1 MHLSLINTTLTR
13 NYLSS
18 LASSL
23 TKSLMGA
30 KGWKLQQQ
38 DHYSLLG
45 LSDIRDAATPEE
57 IRKAYLKSALK
68 YHPDKLAAV
77 LLAEESEAAREAK
90 KEKIDTHFKKIQAA
104 YQVLS
109 DPVQRRTYDSRRIYN
124 SSSSGSNT
132 NTTTDEYYDERDED
146 EDDQIP
152 TDCSPGDFF
161 NVFGPVFEKNVRWS
175 AKQPVPGLGNE
186 RTPMKEVD
194 KFYKF
199 WYSFKSSREFLCD
212 YKRERDWLRKVEYL
226 RIRRLVDNAY
236 RRDPRILRRKEV
248 EKAEKEKK
256 NMAKQMQEEAAARAA
271 EEERQRREEEEKR
284 AAEAA
289 LEQKKVKERERK
301 LLKKER
307 SRLRTLLV
315 GIRDLDKDDVDRLC
329 VWFDL
334 EKLRKM
340 CERIEEGKYE
350 GLIDEL
356 VKIVRDIKKEED
368 EKKKSSTQQQ
378 TQKENGTNVNGS
390 VKAEKPW
397 GKEEIELLRKGM
409 VKFPKGTSRRWEV
422 VSEFIGTGRS
432 VEEVLEAMKT
442 VLLKKPDDSKAFD
455 SFLEKRKPSKSIDS
469 PLSTRIEVEG
479 VSMSS
484 SSTSTST
491 SSTDPSPP
499 TADPNAANGLSSS
512 SEQEHVWSV
521 EQEKALVHALKTI
534 PKELAGG
541 ERWERVAGAVPGKK
555 TANQCKKKFALLKED
570 LRSKKSS
577 AA

>member
-1 MHLSLINTTLTR
+1 
-13 NYLSS
+13 
-18 LASSL
+18 
-23 TKSLMGA
+23 MGA
-30 KGWKLQQQ
+30 KGCKLQQK

-45 LSDIRDAATPEE
+45 LSDLRDAATPEE

-77 LLAEESEAAREAK
+77 LLAEESEAVREAK
-90 KEKIDTHFKKIQAA
+90 KEEIDTHFKKIQAA

-124 SSSSGSNT
+124 SSSSCSN
-132 NTTTDEYYDERDED
+132 NSTTTTTEEYYDERDED
-146 EDDQIP
+146 EDEDEDDQIP
-152 TDCSPGDFF
+152 ADCAPGDFF
-161 NVFGPVFEKNVRWS
+161 NVFGPVFERNARWS

-186 RTPMKEVD
+186 RTPMEEVNN
-194 KFYKF
+194 FYKF
-199 WYSFKSSREFLCD
+199 WYSFKNSREFRFD
-212 YKRERDWLRKVEYL
+212 YKRERDWSRKVEYL

-236 RRDPRILRRKEV
+236 RRDPRISRRKEE

-256 NMAKQMQEEAAARAA
+256 KMAKKIQEEAATRAA
-271 EEERQRREEEEKR
+271 EEERRQREEKEKR
-284 AAEAA
+284 AAEVA
-289 LEQKKVKERERK
+289 LEQKKVKDRERK

-307 SRLRTLLV
+307 SRFRTLLV

-329 VWFDL
+329 MWFDL
-334 EKLRKM
+334 ETLRKM
-340 CERIEEGKYE
+340 CERIEEGKDE

-356 VKIVRDIKKEED
+356 VKIVREIKKEED

-378 TQKENGTNVNGS
+378 TQKENGPNVNGS

-409 VKFPKGTSRRWEV
+409 VKFPKGTPRRWEV
-422 VSEFIGTGRS
+422 VSDFIGNGRS

-442 VLLKKPDDSKAFD
+442 VLLRKPDDSKAFD

-469 PLSTRIEVEG
+469 PLSTRMEVEG
-479 VSMSS
+479 VSIAM

-491 SSTDPSPP
+491 DKSPP
-499 TADPNAANGLSSS
+499 TADPNAANGLSSC
-512 SEQEHVWSV
+512 SEQEDVWSV
-521 EQEKALVHALKTI
+521 EQEKALVHALKTV

-541 ERWERVAGAVPGKK
+541 ERWERVSGAVPGMKS
-555 TANQCKKKFALLKED
+555 ANQCKKKFALLKQD